1 MKFRHKFAK
10 YINEKTG
17 YTPHV
22 KESLKPTSEPIKY
35 PTMQNIVE
43 LRGLYKIDRYPLTE
57 THINA
62 LKSQMAIDLSKEM
75 LNKGYITFERNIN
88 DHDGAIQYSATVTVL
103 EELR

>member
-1 MKFRHKFAK
+1 MKLRHKFAK

-22 KESLKPTSEPIKY
+22 EESLKPISEPIKY
-35 PTMQNIVE
+35 PTMKNIVE
-43 LRGLYKIDRYPLTE
+43 LRGLYKVNRYPLTE

-62 LKSQMAIDLSKEM
+62 IKAQMAIDLSKKM
-75 LNKGYITFERNIN
+75 LDKGHITFERNI
-88 DHDGAIQYSATVTVL
+88 DEFDGAIQYSATVTIL

>member
-1 MKFRHKFAK
+1 MKLRHKFAK

-22 KESLKPTSEPIKY
+22 EEPLKPISEPIKY
-35 PTMQNIVE
+35 PTMKNIFE
-43 LRGLYKIDRYPLTE
+43 LRGLYKVGRHPLTE

-62 LKSQMAIDLSKEM
+62 IKTQMAIDLSQQM
-75 LNKGYITFERNIN
+75 LDKGHITFERHIN
-88 DHDGAIQYSATVTVL
+88 EYDGAIQYSATVTVL